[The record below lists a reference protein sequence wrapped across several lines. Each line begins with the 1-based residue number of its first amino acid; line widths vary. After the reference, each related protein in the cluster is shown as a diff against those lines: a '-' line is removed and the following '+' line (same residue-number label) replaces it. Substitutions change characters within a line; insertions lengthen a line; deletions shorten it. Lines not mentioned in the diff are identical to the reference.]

1 MLQNFAPF
9 NMNMPF
15 YGSRG
20 SLNKDS
26 SGGLMLQV
34 RYERFYNSICI
45 ITILIM
51 NNVAHRY
58 VIVAFSTLLQN
69 GVPLCMNVPSGGSS
83 SQGNVVP
90 TLNFLSNSNPNDPSL
105 RQVSSFSYLV
115 ILGFTCYRS
124 IYNISI
130 LQNFS
135 YVVEYNC
142 SSWILSAILF

>member
-1 MLQNFAPF
+1 MFICNLFSTVNVFILFVFLSMLQNFAPF

-51 NNVAHRY
+51 NNVTHWY
-58 VIVAFSTLLQN
+58 VIVAFLTLLQN
-69 GVPLCMNVPSGGSS
+69 DVPLCMNVTYGGSS

-90 TLNFLSNSNPNDPSL
+90 TLNLLSNSNPNYQSL
-105 RQVSSFSYLV
+105 RQVSSSSYMV
-115 ILGFTCYRS
+115 ILGFTCCCS
-124 IYNISI
+124 IYNIFI
-130 LQNFS
+130 F
-135 YVVEYNC
+135 
-142 SSWILSAILF
+142 